1 MTDMPERIFAWYFLE
16 SLQNESMLGG
26 WDSVTDHKEQEYIR
40 NDLYNDMVSERDA
53 AFSNINIKAAFIGKT
68 LNESAADAKRIYD
81 LEVENKRLREQI
93 THHRM
98 GPLSIAPEPP

>member
-40 NDLYNDMVSERDA
+40 NDLYNDVVA
-53 AFSNINIKAAFIGKT
+53 
-68 LNESAADAKRIYD
+68 
-81 LEVENKRLREQI
+81 ENDRLRYALEDIKDEFSQWLE
-93 THHRM
+93 R
-98 GPLSIAPEPP
+98 SPPTP